1 MQQKEQERRAL
12 QEKFEEE
19 RRRMLETDSEQWVRV
34 LLQSSKTR
42 EGMQAP
48 SANPTLTLALTQ
60 P

>member
-48 SANPTLTLALTQ
+48 SANPTLTLIT
-60 P
+60 